1 MTKQLRGVVLAS
13 VVALV
18 CCFGA
23 STARADDWNRRTILT
38 IDQPMMVPGAT
49 LAPGTYTFILGN
61 PETSRDHVYVLR
73 QDGTPV
79 ASARVTHWQRGN
91 EQSDLAIAVALNEN
105 GAMPVM
111 KGWFFPGLMDGYEF
125 VYPAEQSRTIARAE
139 TVVIPV
145 SLRG

>member
-1 MTKQLRGVVLAS
+1 
-13 VVALV
+13 
-18 CCFGA
+18 
-23 STARADDWNRRTILT
+23 
-38 IDQPMMVPGAT
+38 
-49 LAPGTYTFILGN
+49 
-61 PETSRDHVYVLR
+61 
-73 QDGTPV
+73 V

-91 EQSDLAIAVALNEN
+91 EQRDLAIAVALNEN

-145 SLRG
+145 SPRG